1 MELAQGI
8 KLSQLAKCLLIEV
21 YFKKDIKL
29 VGISKSW
36 LGILIG
42 DLCMEYFYRKF
53 TIIKVGKVCEWIS
66 RKQYW

>member
-42 DLCMEYFYRKF
+42 DLCMEYFYRKY
-53 TIIKVGKVCEWIS
+53 ELLE
-66 RKQYW
+66 